1 MASHIMDLHQ
11 GIINTENDETDIDL
25 DLLRK
30 YITYAKV
37 NCAPRLSEEAGAV
50 LKSFYIKDREE
61 AQIREKNAKGHSRI
75 PITVR
80 QLEAIIRMSEALA
93 KIQMKNEVTRWH
105 VEEAHRLFKI
115 STLDAANSGFS
126 TSFNL
131 PDELK
136 DDVRRVQEIIR
147 RKFALGTKL
156 TFTKLQADL
165 EKIFTN
171 TKSIE
176 YAILGMVKNEE
187 IKHFEQR
194 RILQRI
200 K

>member
-1 MASHIMDLHQ
+1 MAGHIMDLHQ
-11 GIINTENDETDIDL
+11 GIITYEKEDSDIDL

-30 YITYAKV
+30 YITFAKV
-37 NCAPRLSEEAGAV
+37 TCAPRLSEEAGSV
-50 LKSFYIKDREE
+50 LKNFYIKDREE
-61 AQIREKNAKGHSRI
+61 AQQREKDTKGHGRI

-80 QLEAIIRMSEALA
+80 QLEAIIWLSEALA
-93 KIQMKNEVTRWH
+93 KIQMKNEVTKEH

-136 DDVRRVQEIIR
+136 DDVNWVQEIIW
-147 RKFALGTKL
+147 RKFAIGTKI

-171 TKSIE
+171 NKSIE

-187 IKHFEQR
+187 IKHYEQW
-194 RILQRI
+194 RIL
-200 K
+200 